1 MAKFV
6 KWVGGTLGF
15 ALGGPVGAILG
26 FALGS
31 VFDDSSEKL
40 IRNSNKDTL
49 YRRTQEGD
57 FSACLLILSAAV
69 MKSDGRTMKSEL
81 DYIKRFFEQNFG
93 ISHANEQ
100 MLLLKEILRR
110 EIPLMDVCQQINQYM
125 QYPARLQMMQY
136 LFGISKADG
145 HVHQKELETIEII
158 GRYFEINSLDFDSIK
173 AMFYRN
179 AESDY
184 TILEVAS
191 SCTDEELKKAYRRM
205 AIKFHPDKVVQLGED
220 VQKSAK
226 EKFQM
231 VQQAYENIKS
241 QRGIN

>member
-1 MAKFV
+1 MAKFA

-31 VFDDSSEKL
+31 VFDDSSTKL
-40 IRNSNKDTL
+40 VNGQQGGSFQ
-49 YRRTQEGD
+49 RTQQGD
-57 FSACLLILSAAV
+57 FSASLLILSAAV

-81 DYIKRFFEQNFG
+81 EYIKGFFEKNFG
-93 ISHANEQ
+93 VAHATDQ
-100 MLLLKEILRR
+100 MLLLKEILKQ
-110 EIPLMDVCQQINQYM
+110 EIPLRDVCMQIKQYM
-125 QYPARLQMMQY
+125 QYPARLQMIQY

-158 GRYFEINSLDFDSIK
+158 ARYFEIEHPDFESIK

-179 AESDY
+179 ADSDY
-184 TILEVAS
+184 TILEVS
-191 SCTDEELKKAYRRM
+191 NTCTDDELKKAYRQM
-205 AIKFHPDKVVQLGED
+205 AIKYHPDKVSSLGEE
-220 VQKSAK
+220 VQFAAK

-231 VQQAYENIKS
+231 VQQAYENIKKH
-241 QRGIN
+241 RDLN